1 MNKRQEQKLKTK
13 MHIIETAIK
22 IFGKDGLTTARTS
35 DIAKAAG
42 VSHGTVFSHFP
53 KRESLLEETIEEF
66 GFRLS
71 ERLHQLVEKNYSIE
85 EILKAHITGIG
96 EYEDF
101 YIRLISE
108 MPLLHENAKNIII
121 MIQSTI
127 SIHLI
132 DVATKDMESS
142 KIIAMPM
149 NMMFNTWLGLLNY
162 YLMNKELFS
171 PEESVIDRYGDI
183 LIEHYMKLISYKK
196 EVN

>member
-1 MNKRQEQKLKTK
+1 
-13 MHIIETAIK
+13 
-22 IFGKDGLTTARTS
+22 
-35 DIAKAAG
+35 
-42 VSHGTVFSHFP
+42 
-53 KRESLLEETIEEF
+53 
-66 GFRLS
+66 
-71 ERLHQLVEKNYSIE
+71 
-85 EILKAHITGIG
+85 
-96 EYEDF
+96 
-101 YIRLISE
+101 